1 MPQPLQN
8 GTVIGEKTVYPN
20 FVTHVCDEGFI
31 LRGPARIKCETN
43 GTWSKSSSFC
53 EAKDCGALPIPLN
66 GSVTG
71 QKTTFPNEVTLSCD
85 EGFILNGST
94 VRQCEANGSW
104 GGIQTSCKAVDC
116 GPLSVPK
123 NGSSFGDSTVFPN
136 SLLFACDPGFILDGS
151 YKRTCQANR
160 TWDGLETV
168 CTAKDCGALE
178 ILSNGSLHGDLT
190 TFPNKIDLSCDEG
203 FLLRGS
209 QTRQCQSNGTWSG
222 VQTYCEAVDCGPLS
236 IPMNGSIFG
245 NSTVFPNNVQFRCD
259 SGFILN
265 GSAVRTCQS
274 NGIWNGIETVCVA
287 VDCGHLP
294 VPMNGSSSGDSTIF
308 PNSIKFS
315 CDPGFILSGSASR
328 MCQTNGTWGGF
339 STVCSAVDC
348 GPLPPLQYGSYRGK
362 STVFPNVVN
371 AVCDV
376 GFILRGS
383 SRVKCQANGRWSL
396 NDTFCDAKDCGNVP
410 RPLNGSVIG
419 DKTTYLSEVEFKC
432 DAGFYLQGSATRR
445 CEASGQWSRVEVTCQ
460 AVDCGPLAAPE
471 HGVAHGNSTAY
482 PNTITFSCNTGF
494 SLHGASSRTCQADG
508 TWTSGE
514 THCQGEDCGKL
525 LPPENG
531 WMFGSD
537 TSHPSVIVFSCARG
551 YSLEG
556 STERTCLRNGS
567 WSGQQPKCLSHWCNR
582 APDIPAF
589 AYQTWRAERRRY
601 EDGERIYY
609 SCKAGLMMIGTP
621 MRKCVKG
628 RWTKANFHCSAPNC
642 DAPPIPK
649 FAYLTWARGARSK
662 YLNGETVYYSCRVGY
677 ELVGIPYIECKD
689 NGWRQID
696 FTCKAVDCGLLGSP
710 LNGGITKKTGNTFGA
725 VYVFECDEDK
735 GYLMA
740 GSKERRCLANATWSG
755 VQPVCKLRSC
765 DAPSQ
770 PLHGK
775 FKSES
780 RRKYYFENVVGY
792 LCNNGYSLRGHER
805 TKCLIHGN
813 WSHAPPTCKGCSK
826 PLGLKSRMIFSRQLS
841 ASSERDSRHTAR
853 HGRLDGNSA
862 WCSARSS
869 FAKYFQIDFG
879 RTVEVTSVATQ
890 GHPREDKWMQRYV
903 LRYSLG
909 KNWFTYQESRRD
921 KVFNGNKDG
930 SSIVRHYLKE
940 RLVAKKLRILRHEN
954 SRDFMGSTVCL
965 RAEVYGCSF
974 ETDCLTFGSEVFAH
988 WNSVKKHTRYIH
1000 GYVTKVRQTSVDV
1013 SPSGKH
1019 GGNANSIFELPREK
1033 EFYVINDRK
1042 SSSQEIRIGSE
1053 VIVAS
1058 SDKVGFSQGIVTQKY
1073 FAWYGVEIGNG
1084 KTVWGTVDNIRLLK
1098 RPIYCEKEYITA

>member
-1 MPQPLQN
+1 
-8 GTVIGEKTVYPN
+8 
-20 FVTHVCDEGFI
+20 
-31 LRGPARIKCETN
+31 
-43 GTWSKSSSFC
+43 
-53 EAKDCGALPIPLN
+53 
-66 GSVTG
+66 
-71 QKTTFPNEVTLSCD
+71 
-85 EGFILNGST
+85 
-94 VRQCEANGSW
+94 
-104 GGIQTSCKAVDC
+104 
-116 GPLSVPK
+116 
-123 NGSSFGDSTVFPN
+123 
-136 SLLFACDPGFILDGS
+136 
-151 YKRTCQANR
+151 
-160 TWDGLETV
+160 
-168 CTAKDCGALE
+168 
-178 ILSNGSLHGDLT
+178 
-190 TFPNKIDLSCDEG
+190 
-203 FLLRGS
+203 
-209 QTRQCQSNGTWSG
+209 
-222 VQTYCEAVDCGPLS
+222 
-236 IPMNGSIFG
+236 
-245 NSTVFPNNVQFRCD
+245 
-259 SGFILN
+259 
-265 GSAVRTCQS
+265 
-274 NGIWNGIETVCVA
+274 
-287 VDCGHLP
+287 
-294 VPMNGSSSGDSTIF
+294 
-308 PNSIKFS
+308 
-315 CDPGFILSGSASR
+315 
-328 MCQTNGTWGGF
+328 
-339 STVCSAVDC
+339 
-348 GPLPPLQYGSYRGK
+348 
-362 STVFPNVVN
+362 
-371 AVCDV
+371 
-376 GFILRGS
+376 
-383 SRVKCQANGRWSL
+383 
-396 NDTFCDAKDCGNVP
+396 
-410 RPLNGSVIG
+410 
-419 DKTTYLSEVEFKC
+419 
-432 DAGFYLQGSATRR
+432 
-445 CEASGQWSRVEVTCQ
+445 
-460 AVDCGPLAAPE
+460 
-471 HGVAHGNSTAY
+471 
-482 PNTITFSCNTGF
+482 
-494 SLHGASSRTCQADG
+494 
-508 TWTSGE
+508 
-514 THCQGEDCGKL
+514 
-525 LPPENG
+525 
-531 WMFGSD
+531 
-537 TSHPSVIVFSCARG
+537 
-551 YSLEG
+551 
-556 STERTCLRNGS
+556 
-567 WSGQQPKCLSHWCNR
+567 
-582 APDIPAF
+582 
-589 AYQTWRAERRRY
+589 
-601 EDGERIYY
+601 
-609 SCKAGLMMIGTP
+609 MIGTP

-689 NGWRQID
+689 NGWTQID

-1058 SDKVGFSQGIVTQKY
+1058 SDKVGFSQGIVTKKY
-1073 FAWYGVEIGNG
+1073 FTWYGVEIGNG